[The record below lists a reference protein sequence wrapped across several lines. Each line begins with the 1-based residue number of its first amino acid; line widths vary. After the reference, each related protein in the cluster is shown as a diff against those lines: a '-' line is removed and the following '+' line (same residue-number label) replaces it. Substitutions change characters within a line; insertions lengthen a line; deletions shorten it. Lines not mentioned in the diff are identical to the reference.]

1 MDEPFRILIID
12 ESAIRAAILHEGLTE
27 AGYTDVTIIRDT
39 RNLMKRIVE
48 LDPDV
53 VFIDLENPNRDV
65 LEEMFQVSRYVQRPI
80 AMFVDQSDDQTIS
93 EAVDAG
99 VSTYIVDG
107 LKKERMQPILKMT
120 IARFQAFNRLQAE
133 LASTKAAL
141 EERKLVDRAKLF
153 LMRSQGLSEDEA
165 YQRLRRTAMREGRR
179 MGQVAEALVLS
190 MGLLD
195 DGLED
200 PAPKK
205 DAP

>member
-133 LASTKAAL
+133 LAST
-141 EERKLVDRAKLF
+141 
-153 LMRSQGLSEDEA
+153 
-165 YQRLRRTAMREGRR
+165 
-179 MGQVAEALVLS
+179 
-190 MGLLD
+190 
-195 DGLED
+195 
-200 PAPKK
+200 
-205 DAP
+205 